1 MNGVHDMGGMHGLG
15 AIPYEPN
22 EPVFHAGWEARVSGL
37 PRAVGAWRR
46 WSTDAFR
53 QQIEQIPGPDYLRM
67 SYYEKWLTALTELSV
82 KVGLITAAELKS
94 GRPEPGSPKQTPA
107 LSAEQVAGVF
117 TRNTSMLRPEPA
129 PARYR
134 PGDTVRARNINPTFH
149 TRLPRYVRGRA
160 GTIERGHGAHVFPD
174 SNARNLGEDPQHLYS
189 VRFTARELWGE
200 EASSRDVVYLDLWD
214 SYLEPA

>member
-22 EPVFHAGWEARVSGL
+22 EPMFHAGWEARVLAVTRGL
-37 PRAVGAWRR
+37 SAWRQ
-46 WSTDAFR
+46 WSLDEFR
-53 QQIEQIPGPDYLRM
+53 HKVEQIPGPDYLRM

-82 KVGLITAAELKS
+82 KVGLISAAELES

-107 LSAEQVAGVF
+107 LTVEQAAGIF
-117 TRNTSMLRPEPA
+117 ARNTSMLRPEPA

-149 TRLPRYVRGRA
+149 TRLPRYVRGKT
-160 GTIERGHGAHVFPD
+160 GIIERGHGAHVFPD
-174 SNARNLGEDPQHLYS
+174 SNAQNLGEDAQHLYS

-200 EASSRDVVYLDLWD
+200 AASSRDVAYLDLWD
-214 SYLEPA
+214 GYLEPA